1 MIRIITDS
9 AADFTR
15 EEQQQY
21 NLTVIPLQITF
32 GTDAYED
39 GVTLTPEIFWTRIMS
54 GENPKTSQPSPE
66 AFLSAFEAA
75 KAAGDSVVCVLLS
88 SGLSGT
94 VQSAT
99 LAKDMADYDDIHIID
114 SLQAATAQKMLVLR
128 ACQLRDE
135 GGLSAG
141 EIAQE
146 LRRFTKRIRLYGCL
160 DTLDYLARGGRIPQA
175 AASLGSLV
183 QLKVL
188 ITLNEEGKVAL
199 AGKGMGLHRASAGV
213 LKLAQQHK
221 IDERFPVLPLYT
233 YSPENIQS
241 FMKKLN
247 QAGIVCREE
256 DLCAV
261 GSTISTHVG
270 PGVFGLVFVEAE
282 E

>member
-9 AADFTR
+9 AADFTAGELR
-15 EEQQQY
+15 EH
-21 NLTVIPLQITF
+21 NLTAIPLQIVF
-32 GTDAYED
+32 GSDTYED

-54 GENPKTSQPSPE
+54 GENPKTSQPTPD

-99 LAKDMADYDDIHIID
+99 LAKAMADYDEIHIVD
-114 SLQAATAQKMLVLR
+114 SMQAATAEKMLVLR

-135 GGLSAG
+135 GRLSAG
-141 EIAQE
+141 EIAE
-146 LRRFTKRIRLYGCL
+146 ALRAFTKRIKLYGCL

-188 ITLNEEGKVAL
+188 ITLNAEGKVSM
-199 AGKGMGLHRASAGV
+199 AGKGMGMHRASAGV
-213 LKLAQQHK
+213 LKLIAEHK
-221 IDERFPVLPLYT
+221 IDERFPVMPLYT
-233 YSPENIQS
+233 YNPDNCLS
-241 FMKKLN
+241 FLKKLN
-247 QAGIVCREE
+247 AAGVACQSNALHAI
-256 DLCAV
+256 
-261 GSTISTHVG
+261 GSTIGTHVG

-282 E
+282 

>member
-39 GVTLTPEIFWTRIMS
+39 GVTLTQEIFWQRIMS

-94 VQSAT
+94 VQSAM
-99 LAKDMADYDDIHIID
+99 LAKDMADYDDIHVVD
-114 SLQAATAQKMLVLR
+114 SLQAATAQKLLVLH

-135 GGLSAG
+135 GTLSAE

-188 ITLNEEGKVAL
+188 ITLTEEGKVGL

-213 LKLAQQHK
+213 LKLTQQHK
-221 IDERFPVLPLYT
+221 IDERFPVIPLYT
-233 YSPENIQS
+233 YSPENVLN
-241 FMKKLN
+241 FVKKLN
-247 QAGIVCREE
+247 QAGVACHEE
-256 DLCAV
+256 DACAV
-261 GSTISTHVG
+261 GSTIATHVG

-282 E
+282 

>member
-39 GVTLTPEIFWTRIMS
+39 GVTLMPEIFWTRIMS

-135 GGLSAG
+135 GILSAG
-141 EIAQE
+141 FCVDKMYRIFRRADIVNIPIHSEGFEIRYEIHIHKNIA
-146 LRRFTKRIRLYGCL
+146 CL
-160 DTLDYLARGGRIPQA
+160 HLKEFNAIMRGG
-175 AASLGSLV
+175 
-183 QLKVL
+183 
-188 ITLNEEGKVAL
+188 
-199 AGKGMGLHRASAGV
+199 
-213 LKLAQQHK
+213 
-221 IDERFPVLPLYT
+221 
-233 YSPENIQS
+233 
-241 FMKKLN
+241 
-247 QAGIVCREE
+247 
-256 DLCAV
+256 
-261 GSTISTHVG
+261 
-270 PGVFGLVFVEAE
+270 VF
-282 E
+282 